1 MATDRLTHHVND
13 EVTTNVLMS
22 DILYRLAEYE
32 DIGYSV
38 DELKSLLERKLLR
51 DEFKQ
56 DVTEERYKEILEA
69 EREERLIILKY
80 RIGQTI
86 YVADYN
92 TNENFLS
99 PIPYFLGSPFTILE
113 AMYDDSRKWF
123 ASIDECQEYCDSV
136 NNT

>member
-1 MATDRLTHHVND
+1 MTTDRLTHHVNG

-38 DELKSLLERKLLR
+38 DELKSLLERKLLV
-51 DEFKQ
+51 DKLESH
-56 DVTEERYKEILEA
+56 VTEERYNEICEA
-69 EREERLIILKY
+69 ERENRLIILKY
-80 RIGQTI
+80 KIGQTI

-92 TNENFLS
+92 TSENFLS
-99 PIPYFLGSPFTILE
+99 PIPYFMGSPFTILE
-113 AMYDDSRKWF
+113 VMYDDRRKWF
-123 ASIDECQEYCDSV
+123 TSIDECQKYCDSV

>member
-1 MATDRLTHHVND
+1 MTTGRLTHHVND

-38 DELKSLLERKLLR
+38 DELKSLLERKLPR
-51 DEFKQ
+51 DEFIQ
-56 DVTEERYKEILEA
+56 HVTEERYKEICEA
-69 EREERLIILKY
+69 ERENRLIILKY
-80 RIGQTI
+80 KIGQTI

-99 PIPYFLGSPFTILE
+99 PIPYFMGSPFTILE
-113 AMYDDSRKWF
+113 VMYDDHRKWF
-123 ASIDECQEYCDSV
+123 TSIEECQEYCDNA